1 MTDYR
6 AADSPDSQQQA
17 DLRSDDGTASNR
29 DPLEV
34 LLTQFGEEIRLGR
47 APTIDDYAKRHPDL
61 AEQIRELFPLVHGLE
76 QWKSD
81 REIEC
86 MRRNIPTEFSL
97 KKLGDYEL
105 IRELGRG
112 GMGVVF
118 QAVHTTSQ
126 RSVAI
131 KLLPWRFAADMSV
144 WKDRL
149 QREAS
154 TIAALKHPNIVPIYS
169 FSQDQGYS
177 YYVMQLIDGVSLDK
191 MIEQLKLQ
199 RRRVEKKKRRVAEP
213 NDVSLMFD
221 SWRGFAGIGE
231 QVAAALAYAHEQGVC
246 HNDIKP
252 SNLLIR
258 PNRQVIVTDFGIG
271 RLNTDDRSDWND
283 REVGTLKYMAPER
296 LSSPGTT
303 RSDIY
308 SLGATLYELATQTPL
323 FDFQKRA
330 QLIDAIV
337 NSKPVSPRRRRPDIP
352 APLEKIILKAM
363 AKSPDD
369 RYANARQLAIDLHRF
384 INRQPILSDSNP
396 PWARLFSR
404 FGNWFRIPRSDVR

>member
-1 MTDYR
+1 MSKQIKQIKDSKDY
-6 AADSPDSQQQA
+6 ALASTKSIKKTIPK
-17 DLRSDDGTASNR
+17 DDVEA
-29 DPLEV
+29 LIKVKEV
-34 LLTQFGEEIRLGR
+34 LKDLDAKKPG
-47 APTIDDYAKRHPDL
+47 IDL
-61 AEQIRELFPLVHGLE
+61 GLE
-76 QWKSD
+76 TCRTGLQYFK
-81 REIEC
+81 RQ
-86 MRRNIPTEFSL
+86 
-97 KKLGDYEL
+97 
-105 IRELGRG
+105 G
-112 GMGVVF
+112 G
-118 QAVHTTSQ
+118 Q
-126 RSVAI
+126 I
-131 KLLPWRFAADMSV
+131 
-144 WKDRL
+144 
-149 QREAS
+149 
-154 TIAALKHPNIVPIYS
+154 
-169 FSQDQGYS
+169 
-177 YYVMQLIDGVSLDK
+177 DK

>member
-1 MTDYR
+1 
-6 AADSPDSQQQA
+6 
-17 DLRSDDGTASNR
+17 
-29 DPLEV
+29 
-34 LLTQFGEEIRLGR
+34 
-47 APTIDDYAKRHPDL
+47 
-61 AEQIRELFPLVHGLE
+61 
-76 QWKSD
+76 
-81 REIEC
+81 

-303 RSDIY
+303 RSDI
-308 SLGATLYELATQTPL
+308 
-323 FDFQKRA
+323 
-330 QLIDAIV
+330 
-337 NSKPVSPRRRRPDIP
+337 
-352 APLEKIILKAM
+352 
-363 AKSPDD
+363 
-369 RYANARQLAIDLHRF
+369 
-384 INRQPILSDSNP
+384 
-396 PWARLFSR
+396 
-404 FGNWFRIPRSDVR
+404 